1 MWSNTWYNFLDM
13 TNDKIEKIVIDKIKI
28 LCKKHNVNLII
39 DEKTKDKQFKDLG
52 IDSLLVL
59 TFIIEIEKEL
69 GKKLPDEILMKISTI
84 NELINE
90 FNKH

>member
-1 MWSNTWYNFLDM
+1 M

>member
-13 TNDKIEKIVIDKIKI
+13 TNDKIEKIVIDKIKL

>member
-13 TNDKIEKIVIDKIKI
+13 TNDKIEKIVINKIKI